1 MAEQQQQLEMNKNN
15 VMAFYD
21 QMFNLNN
28 PSDAIKGYVG
38 EVYINTIQ
46 QWLTARTLSLSILR
60 EWQKSTSVSLFTSS
74 EP

>member
-1 MAEQQQQLEMNKNN
+1 MTEQQQLEMNKNN

-21 QMFNLNN
+21 QVFNLNN
-28 PSDAIKGYVG
+28 PSGAIKGCVG

-60 EWQKSTSVSLFTSS
+60 E
-74 EP
+74 